1 MNDYYARLLG
11 VTVDAQCKNATRMS
25 VLCHDPEVCYRP
37 EAEALV
43 VEPEAPA
50 RTVRRLVEDDG
61 ILYAPGS
68 HNAYICRCLYWMN
81 RFGVSEADAEA
92 WALSEFA
99 DYDAA
104 EHSVAATVRSC
115 YALTAEHA
123 TCRLARYA
131 RARTSKDKS
140 GGGGSRA
147 PRVSVGQMED
157 FIGRWCQLRRNL
169 LIHQLEV
176 RLCAGTGE
184 EEPRSAGS

>member
-1 MNDYYARLLG
+1 
-11 VTVDAQCKNATRMS
+11 
-25 VLCHDPEVCYRP
+25 
-37 EAEALV
+37 
-43 VEPEAPA
+43 
-50 RTVRRLVEDDG
+50 
-61 ILYAPGS
+61 
-68 HNAYICRCLYWMN
+68 MN

-147 PRVSVGQMED
+147 PPRATRVRVPLKISRAAVAA
-157 FIGRWCQLRRNL
+157 
-169 LIHQLEV
+169 V
-176 RLCAGTGE
+176 RPAC
-184 EEPRSAGS
+184 P